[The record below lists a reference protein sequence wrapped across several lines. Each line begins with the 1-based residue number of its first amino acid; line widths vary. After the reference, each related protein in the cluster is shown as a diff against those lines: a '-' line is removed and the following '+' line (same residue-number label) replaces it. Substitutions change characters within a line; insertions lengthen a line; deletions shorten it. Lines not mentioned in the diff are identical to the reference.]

1 MTAAIVGIRSWNGG
15 VARFCSG
22 KSVQCWMLGH
32 QLDLIDLPTNSRI
45 LHRGLEAQAIDS
57 VSEKGFG
64 QRNIKASAK
73 HLTQG
78 GMGIQGDTWLLNWA
92 SLKDR
97 EIRTLGDLSS

>member
-45 LHRGLEAQAIDS
+45 LHRGLEAQGIDS

-73 HLTQG
+73 TSNTG
-78 GMGIQGDTWLLNWA
+78 WNGNPG
-92 SLKDR
+92 
-97 EIRTLGDLSS
+97 